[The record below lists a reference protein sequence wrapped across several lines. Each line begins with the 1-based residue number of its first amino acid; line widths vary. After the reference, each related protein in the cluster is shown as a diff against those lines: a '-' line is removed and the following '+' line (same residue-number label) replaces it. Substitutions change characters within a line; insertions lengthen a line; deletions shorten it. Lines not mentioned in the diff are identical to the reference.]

1 MNGVYYIL
9 YVCIITNRQSQR
21 SLSFGISWN
30 KKHAWALHSPS
41 YVLQKRYNN
50 NRDHGIA
57 IWVDDHKPNLDG
69 KKPGTQPWAESSYG
83 VKKEKKGFV
92 KPIIN
97 FHFRAPIKAI
107 TTKAT
112 FAKKN
117 PI

>member
-1 MNGVYYIL
+1 
-9 YVCIITNRQSQR
+9 
-21 SLSFGISWN
+21 
-30 KKHAWALHSPS
+30 
-41 YVLQKRYNN
+41 
-50 NRDHGIA
+50 
-57 IWVDDHKPNLDG
+57 
-69 KKPGTQPWAESSYG
+69 